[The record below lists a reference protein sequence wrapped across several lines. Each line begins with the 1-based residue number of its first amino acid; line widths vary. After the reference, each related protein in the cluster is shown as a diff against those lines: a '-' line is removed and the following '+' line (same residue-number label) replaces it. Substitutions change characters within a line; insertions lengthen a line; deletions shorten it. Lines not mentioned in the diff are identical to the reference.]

1 MALSPSSLTFT
12 VQRFEPEVLTPTKPT
27 PHELKQLSDLD
38 DQEYFRFQ
46 IEVIQFYRCDPSMH
60 GKDPVK
66 IIREALAQALVF
78 YYPFAGRLREG
89 PGRKL
94 ILECTGEGVIFI
106 EADADV
112 TLEQFGDALYP
123 PIPCMDKLLYDVP
136 GSGEIL
142 HCPLLLIQEPNSKWC
157 LNFEHNAY
165 TSFCFFFSLPSL
177 LVTRLRCGGF
187 IFALRQNHT
196 MSDSIGIAQ
205 FMSAVG
211 ELARGYCTPSI
222 PPVWQRD
229 LLSARNPPKVTRKH
243 HQFDELPNTND
254 YPLQNM
260 VPFSFFLDS
269 TEVNAVHKH
278 VPSHL
283 NQCSTFD
290 ILTACIWRCITIALK
305 PNLESQ
311 VRVIFPVNVR
321 GKLSHSLPT
330 GYYGNAVVF
339 AVAIT
344 MARKL
349 CENPLGYA
357 IELVK
362 SAKANVT
369 MEYVQSY
376 IDFVVIKDKFD
387 VNRVQCCSPTDV
399 THVGFEE
406 VDFGWGK
413 AIYGGLANLWNGPNP
428 MPASSYTSFSNGK
441 GKNGIVVS
449 ILLPKV
455 THEIFM
461 KELEGTLEGHAIVDE

>member
-1 MALSPSSLTFT
+1 MAIMVLSPSSLAFT
-12 VQRFEPEVLTPTKPT
+12 VQRFEPELVNPTKPT
-27 PHELKQLSDLD
+27 PHEFKQLSDLD
-38 DQEYFRFQ
+38 DQESFRFQ
-46 IEVIQFYRCDPSMH
+46 IGVIQFYRCDPSMH

-94 ILECTGEGVIFI
+94 ILECTAEGVIFI

-142 HCPLLLIQEPNSKWC
+142 HCPLLLIQ
-157 LNFEHNAY
+157 
-165 TSFCFFFSLPSL
+165 
-177 LVTRLRCGGF
+177 VTRLRCGGF

-196 MSDSIGIAQ
+196 ICDAIGIVQ
-205 FMSAVG
+205 FMSAMG
-211 ELARGYCTPSI
+211 EMARGYCTPSI

-229 LLSARNPPKVTRKH
+229 LLSARNPPRVTCTH
-243 HQFDELPNTND
+243 HQFDELPDTDD

-260 VPFSFFLDS
+260 VPCSFFLDS
-269 TEVNAVHKH
+269 TKVNSIHKH
-278 VPSHL
+278 VPGHL
-283 NQCSTFD
+283 NHCSTFD
-290 ILTACIWRCITIALK
+290 ILTACIWRCSTIALK
-305 PNLESQ
+305 PDLDSQ

-321 GKLSHSLPT
+321 AKLSPALPT

-362 SAKANVT
+362 TAKANVA
-369 MEYVQSY
+369 MDYVRSY
-376 IDFVVIKDKFD
+376 TDLVVIKGKLD
-387 VNRVQCCSPTDV
+387 VNRVRCYLPTDV
-399 THVGFEE
+399 TRVGFEE

-413 AIYGGLANLWNGPNP
+413 AVYGGPANLWNGPNP
-428 MPASSYTSFSNGK
+428 KLASSYTSFSDGK

-461 KELEGTLEGHAIVDE
+461 KELKGTLKGNAIGDLSTSPIKSSM